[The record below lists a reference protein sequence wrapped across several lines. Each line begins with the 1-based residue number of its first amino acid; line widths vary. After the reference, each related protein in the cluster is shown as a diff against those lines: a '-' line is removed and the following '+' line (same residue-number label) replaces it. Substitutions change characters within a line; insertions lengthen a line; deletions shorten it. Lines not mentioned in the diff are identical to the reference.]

1 MVDVYVLCL
10 FVVVLFPD
18 NRRRF
23 NAFRFFASRA
33 TIFCIL
39 SKMKRYSLL
48 LVLVCSSF
56 LPRPLSAQAHPQ
68 SFPPS
73 VMHSAYGDKLPVP
86 GIPNAGRI
94 NDRLYRGAQPKSQGL
109 AELKKLGITTVV
121 DLRAE
126 DPGRIAWERQQA
138 ESLGMRFVHIPVSGW
153 SPPTDEQVVQFLS
166 LFHNDPKEKIFVHCR
181 FGNDRTGIF
190 VATYRMALE
199 KWPAEQ
205 ALNEMYFF
213 GFNGFWHP
221 SMKTFIRE
229 FPAHLNSTPALASLR
244 TLSSQH

>member
-1 MVDVYVLCL
+1 
-10 FVVVLFPD
+10 
-18 NRRRF
+18 
-23 NAFRFFASRA
+23 
-33 TIFCIL
+33 
-39 SKMKRYSLL
+39 MKRYSLL
-48 LVLVCSSF
+48 LALVCFSF
-56 LPRPLSAQAHPQ
+56 FPRPLSAQAHPQ
-68 SFPPS
+68 PIPPS
-73 VMHSAYGDKLPVP
+73 VMRSAYGDKLRVP

-94 NDRLYRGAQPKSQGL
+94 NDYLYRGAQPKSQGL

-121 DLRAE
+121 DLRGE
-126 DPGRIAWERQQA
+126 DPERIAWERQQA

-181 FGNDRTGIF
+181 FGNDRTGVF
-190 VATYRMALE
+190 VATYRMALD

-205 ALNEMYFF
+205 ALKEMYSF

-229 FPAHLNSTPALASLR
+229 FPAHLNSAPALASLR